1 MILDL
6 HDIGNI
12 MTSSISCQIKLVMR
26 NKQNR
31 TEQNR
36 TEKKQPQNKTKNKT
50 ENKTKKIC
58 KVIILDL
65 RDIDNVMTSSISC
78 QIKLVMRN
86 KQNRTEQN
94 RTEQKTKKKT
104 KNKTNQNETKRKTI
118 CKIMILDLHDIN
130 TVMTSSI
137 SCQIKLVMHNKQ
149 NRTEQYSAVPDSS
162 TVPNTASNAKDH
174 GNAPRRFVRDCGIVS
189 FVCRKVGRIVENSAI
204 GQNLH
209 FSQI

>member
-6 HDIGNI
+6 HDIDNI

-36 TEKKQPQNKTKNKT
+36 TKKPQNKTKNKT

-58 KVIILDL
+58 KIIILDL
-65 RDIDNVMTSSISC
+65 HDIDNVMTSSISC
-78 QIKLVMRN
+78 QIKLVMCN

-104 KNKTNQNETKRKTI
+104 KNKINQNETKR
-118 CKIMILDLHDIN
+118 N
-130 TVMTSSI
+130 E
-137 SCQIKLVMHNKQ
+137 KQ
-149 NRTEQYSAVPDSS
+149 YVKS
-162 TVPNTASNAKDH
+162 
-174 GNAPRRFVRDCGIVS
+174 
-189 FVCRKVGRIVENSAI
+189 
-204 GQNLH
+204 
-209 FSQI
+209 